1 MSQTIG
7 MISLGCAKNQVNA
20 EQMLFLLRVA
30 GYEILPDPDGADLV
44 IINTCGFIEA
54 AKTEAIDNILAMGE
68 LKKEGRV
75 GKILVTGCL
84 AQRYQM
90 EIVQEM
96 PEVDGVLGTGSY
108 YDIVSAVGKV
118 LKGELVSEF
127 GDINAK
133 LQEPQRILT
142 TPEHYAYLR
151 IAEGCDNHCAFCII
165 PQLRGK
171 YRSRPMEEL
180 LKEAQDLAD
189 SGVKELIVIAQDTSR
204 YGIDLYGERKLAELL
219 QKLCQIEG
227 FVWVRVHY
235 LYPDEMS
242 DELID
247 VLANEPKIVKYLD
260 IPIQHINDNILRA
273 MNRRGNGEYVKKLL
287 TKLRERIPGLVL
299 RTSLITGLPGEGEA
313 EFEQLCE
320 FLKEFKLERAGTFA
334 FSPEE
339 GTKAALMDYPDKEI
353 AQERADIVNELQSRI
368 MDEYNASCE
377 GKTMQVLCEGYDP
390 GEECYYGR
398 TYADSPDIDGRIWFT
413 ASRHVKTGDFVDVR
427 VVGAYDGELTGIL
440 EEDMEDDDD
449 GE

>member
-1 MSQTIG
+1 MSQSIG

-44 IINTCGFIEA
+44 IINTCGFIED
-54 AKTEAIDNILAMGE
+54 AKAEAIDNILAMGE
-68 LKKEGRV
+68 MKKEGRI

-118 LKGELVSEF
+118 LAGELVSEF
-127 GDINAK
+127 GDINAP
-133 LQEPQRILT
+133 QPEPQRILT

-165 PQLRGK
+165 PQLRGR

-180 LKEAQDLAD
+180 LKEAQDLSD

-219 QKLCQIEG
+219 QKLCAIDG

-242 DELID
+242 EELID

-273 MNRRGNGEYVKKLL
+273 MNRRGNGEYVKQLL
-287 TKLRERIPGLVL
+287 KKLRARIPGLVI
-299 RTSLITGLPGEGEA
+299 RTSLITGLPGEGEE
-313 EFEQLCE
+313 EFQQLCE

-339 GTKAALMDYPDKEI
+339 GTKAALMEYPDKEV
-353 AQERADIVNELQSRI
+353 AQERAEIIGELQSRI

-377 GKTMQVLCEGYDP
+377 GKIMQVLCDGYDP
-390 GEECYYGR
+390 DEDCYYGR

-413 ASRHVKTGDFVDVR
+413 SSRHVKTGEFVNVC
-427 VVGAYDGELTGIL
+427 VVGAYDGELTGML
-440 EEDMEDDDD
+440 EEDMEDNDD